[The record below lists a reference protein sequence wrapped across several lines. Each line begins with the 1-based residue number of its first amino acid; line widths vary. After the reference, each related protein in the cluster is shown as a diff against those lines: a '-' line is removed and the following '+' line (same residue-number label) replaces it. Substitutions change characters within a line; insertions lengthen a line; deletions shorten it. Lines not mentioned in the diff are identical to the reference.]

1 MTATL
6 TPRVVHINF
15 TESRGGAAIAAKR
28 LHNGLLAANV
38 DSHMLVYKKDTSD
51 ARVHPIRLSRF
62 ERGLRR
68 ATIYNERPSRR
79 EYPAFNGAQWSAAR
93 VSTPV
98 QRHLEALSPQL
109 ASQLATQVVHLHWI
123 GDGLLSV
130 PAVKQL
136 GHYPMVWTLHD
147 MWMFTGGCHYSDGC
161 TRFHECCGQCP
172 MLGSTQEHDLSRKTW
187 QAKQRGW
194 QNLPIS
200 LVAPSNW
207 LAEQVRSSGL
217 MGHFGGQMRVQVIP
231 NGLDLSR
238 FRPYDQRFA
247 RDVLG
252 LPHEKS
258 LILFGAQHMNDPR
271 KGFHHLQTALRLL
284 HDQGSDVE
292 VVTFGDGATSLEIS
306 GLRTHTLGSI
316 NDERVLALAYAAANA
331 FVLPSTEDNL
341 PNTVMEALACGLPPI
356 AFNVGGLPDMIT
368 HKQDGYLARAFDAQ
382 DLANGITW
390 TLEDRER
397 HARLRVEARNSAE
410 IKYDLTQI
418 AAQYRALYADVL
430 SHG

>member
-1 MTATL
+1 MTTML
-6 TPRVVHINF
+6 IPRVVHINF
-15 TESRGGAAIAAKR
+15 TESRGGAAIAARR
-28 LHNGLLAANV
+28 LHHGLLAANV
-38 DSHMLVYKKDTSD
+38 DSHMLVYKKDTAD
-51 ARVHPIRLSRF
+51 ARVHPIRLSRL

-68 ATIYNERPSRR
+68 MNVRYERPSRR
-79 EYPAFNGAQWSAAR
+79 DYPGFSGVQWSAGR

-98 QRHLEALSPQL
+98 ERHLNAIAPQL
-109 ASQLATQVVHLHWI
+109 APQVVHLHWI

-136 GHYPMVWTLHD
+136 GHYPLVWTLHD
-147 MWMFTGGCHYSDGC
+147 MWMFTGGCHYSEGC
-161 TRFHECCGQCP
+161 TRFHDGCGQCP
-172 MLGSTQEHDLSRKTW
+172 LLRSTQDHDLSRKTW
-187 QAKQRGW
+187 EAKLRHWG
-194 QNLPIS
+194 NLAMTII
-200 LVAPSNW
+200 APSNW

-247 RDVLG
+247 RDVMG
-252 LPHEKS
+252 LPQEKS

-271 KGFHHLQTALRLL
+271 KGFHYLQAALRLL

-292 VVTFGDGATSLEIS
+292 VVTFGDGATNLEIS

-316 NDERVLALAYAAANA
+316 NDERVLALAYAAADA
-331 FVLPSTEDNL
+331 FVLPSSEDNL
-341 PNTVMEALACGLPPI
+341 PNTVMEALACGLPPV

-368 HKQDGYLARAFDAQ
+368 HKQNGYLARAFDAQ

-390 TLEDRER
+390 SLEDHER
-397 HARLRVEARNSAE
+397 HTRLRAEARNSAE
-410 IKYDLTQI
+410 TKYDLAQI
-418 AAQYRALYADVL
+418 AAQYRTLYADLL